1 MAGIARTP
9 AAVAAASL
17 AVIALAA
24 GCTGNT
30 PAPAGPGTTTR
41 SGTSLVVPAVSNP
54 LDVSGFRDA
63 PCRLIPERQARD
75 LGRPVAQEER
85 TGSRVACHWRPSTDS
100 NPMDFL
106 DIVIYTGDGLAG
118 IARQCRSQ
126 IDCDSWTVDTIAGYP
141 VVRANGRRE
150 SKYGFC
156 KLFVG
161 VADDV
166 EFMVADSDVDGIRK
180 GTAEGSA
187 GGPRCDRA
195 DHAATIVIQT
205 LKDGR

>member
-1 MAGIARTP
+1 
-9 AAVAAASL
+9 
-17 AVIALAA
+17 VIALAAA

-41 SGTSLVVPAVSNP
+41 SNTSLAVPVVSNP
-54 LDVSGFRDA
+54 LDASGFRDA

-85 TGSRVACHWRPSTDS
+85 TGSRVACNWRPGPDA

-106 DIVIYTGDGLAG
+106 QIVIYTGDGLAG
-118 IARQCRSQ
+118 IARQCVSSSSK
-126 IDCDSWTVDTIAGYP
+126 IECDSWTVDTIAGYP
-141 VVRANGRRE
+141 VIRANGRME

-156 KLFVG
+156 KLLVG
-161 VADDV
+161 VAEDV
-166 EFMVADSDVDGIRK
+166 EFTVADSDVDGIRK
-180 GTAEGSA
+180 ATAEGSA

-195 DHAATIVIQT
+195 DRAATIVIQT